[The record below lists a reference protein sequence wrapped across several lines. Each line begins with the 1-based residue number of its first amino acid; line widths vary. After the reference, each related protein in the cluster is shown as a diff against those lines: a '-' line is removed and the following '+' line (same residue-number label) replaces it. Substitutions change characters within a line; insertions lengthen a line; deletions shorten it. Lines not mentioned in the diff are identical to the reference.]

1 MKKIK
6 NILAIALA
14 LLSTYMLFNGATIF
28 VNTSGMV
35 QGSEFG
41 MLITLANQVSLLM
54 LWLAL
59 FALWRL
65 VPTISATTSGLQG
78 GQG

>member
-1 MKKIK
+1 MQKIK
-6 NILAIALA
+6 NVLAVALA
-14 LLSTYMLFNGATIF
+14 LLSTYMVFNGAIIF

-41 MLITLANQVSLLM
+41 MLITLANQISLLM

-65 VPTISATTSGLQG
+65 VPTVSASTSGLQG

>member
-6 NILAIALA
+6 TGIAVTLAV
-14 LLSTYMLFNGATIF
+14 LSAYMLVNGLSIF
-28 VNTSGMV
+28 VNTSGVV

-41 MLITLANQVSLLM
+41 MLITLANQLSLLM

-65 VPTISATTSGLQG
+65 VPLASMHSEKG
-78 GQG
+78 

>member
-1 MKKIK
+1 MQKIK
-6 NILAIALA
+6 NILAVALA
-14 LLSTYMLFNGATIF
+14 LLSLYMLFNGTSIF
-28 VNTSGMV
+28 LNTSGMV

-54 LWLAL
+54 IWLAL

-65 VPTISATTSGLQG
+65 VPSISAPTSDLQD